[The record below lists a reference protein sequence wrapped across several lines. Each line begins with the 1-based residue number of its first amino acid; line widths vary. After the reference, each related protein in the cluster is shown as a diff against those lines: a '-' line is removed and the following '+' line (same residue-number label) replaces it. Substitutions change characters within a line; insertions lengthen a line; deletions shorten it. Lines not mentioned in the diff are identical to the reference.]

1 MYLIFRI
8 IYFKITLSF
17 IAIFVMRKD
26 GSANLDI
33 LQNFDYK
40 FVELLSLDFINSPEE
55 TVRKHI
61 AYRYGVLKTK
71 FSMLNDRINTINNII
86 KVKNPSLMLQIQ
98 KTPSKLQNISIIK
111 NSNAGM
117 KI

>member
-1 MYLIFRI
+1 MH
-8 IYFKITLSF
+8 
-17 IAIFVMRKD
+17 KD
-26 GSANLDI
+26 GTGKLDFI
-33 LQNFDYK
+33 QNFDYK
-40 FVELLSLDFINSPEE
+40 FIELLSLEFFNSPEE

-98 KTPSKLQNISIIK
+98 KTPSKTQNISVIK
-111 NSNAGM
+111 NTNHGM